1 MSHLRWNPLLGTYT
15 MVAANRQNRPHLPA
29 GQCPFCPGSGQVPN
43 DYEVLVYP
51 NDFPALSSAYGEP
64 EAINSQVYHAARA
77 AGACEVILYSPDHY
91 KGLAQLPQ
99 AHVLKLVQTWA
110 QRYVEHSKNPEVQYI
125 FPFENR
131 GEEVGVTIHHPHG
144 QLYAYP
150 FVPLK
155 IQTELN
161 NALDYYQQHGRH
173 LLQVMF
179 EEERADGRRVVFEND
194 HFTAFIP
201 WFNDYPYG
209 VYIMSRQYHRLQDMN
224 ESAQVQLAEALQNV
238 IGGFD
243 TIFNRPFPY
252 MMGLY
257 QAPVNSKEY
266 QAMEEHYPFHIKFYP
281 PLRAADRIK
290 WNASSETAAWAAA
303 NTLLVE
309 ETAPLLKQAIETWK
323 AEQ

>member
-29 GQCPFCPGSGQVPN
+29 GQCPFCPGSGQVPD

-51 NDFPALSSAYGEP
+51 NDFPALSSKYPTPEP
-64 EAINSQVYHAARA
+64 VDSSIYHTAKA
-77 AGACEVILYSPDHY
+77 AGVCEVILYSPDHY

-110 QRYVEHSKNPEVQYI
+110 GRYQELSGQSDVQYI

-155 IQTELN
+155 VRTELD
-161 NALDYYQQHGRH
+161 NALAYYKEHKQP
-173 LLQVMF
+173 LLRTML
-179 EEERADGRRVVFEND
+179 EEERADGWRVVFEND

-209 VYIMSRQYHRLQDMN
+209 VYIMSRQYNSLQDMDAN
-224 ESAQVQLAEALQNV
+224 AQAQLAEALQTV

-243 TIFNRPFPY
+243 TLFNKPFPY

-257 QAPVNSKEY
+257 QAPVNCEEY
-266 QAMEEHYPFHIKFYP
+266 DNVAEHYPFHIKFYP
-281 PLRAADRIK
+281 PLRAANRIK

-303 NTLLVE
+303 NTMLVE
-309 ETAPLLKQAIETWK
+309 ESAPILKAAIKNWK
-323 AEQ
+323 EAK